1 MITLTG
7 EYTEEMAAPP
17 PKLSARC
24 RFRAKRA
31 PEVVFADEEEIR
43 ELNAGT
49 RGVDKVT
56 DVLSY
61 PALTEIMPLTADN
74 YPFDGDGEG
83 RVFLGSVVHLPR
95 RGWSVRPAEYGHSAE
110 REETYLFT
118 HGLLHLLG
126 YDHIEEEERRV
137 MREAE
142 ERVLSAIGITR

>member
-1 MITLTG
+1 M
-7 EYTEEMAAPP
+7 
-17 PKLSARC
+17 
-24 RFRAKRA
+24 
-31 PEVVFADEEEIR
+31 
-43 ELNAGT
+43 
-49 RGVDKVT
+49 
-56 DVLSY
+56 LSY

-83 RVFLGSVVHLPR
+83 RVFLGSVVICR
-95 RGWSVRPAEYGHSAE
+95 AVAERQAAEYGHSAE

-126 YDHIEEEERRV
+126 YDHIEEEDRRV

>member
-7 EYTEEMAAPP
+7 EYTEEMAA
-17 PKLSARC
+17 AAAET
-24 RFRAKRA
+24 FRALSLSGEA
-31 PEVVFADEEEIR
+31 SAEVVFADEEEIR

-83 RVFLGSVVHLPR
+83 RVFLGSVVICR
-95 RGWSVRPAEYGHSAE
+95 AVAERQAAEYGHSAE

-126 YDHIEEEERRV
+126 YDHVDEGEDKRL
-137 MREAE
+137 MRSREK
-142 ERVLSAIGITR
+142 AICARLGI

>member
-7 EYTEEMAAPP
+7 EYTEEMAA
-17 PKLSARC
+17 AAAET
-24 RFRAKRA
+24 FRALSLSGEA
-31 PEVVFADEEEIR
+31 SAEVVFADEEEIR

-83 RVFLGSVVHLPR
+83 RVFLGSVVICR
-95 RGWSVRPAEYGHSAE
+95 AVAERQAAEYGHSAE

-126 YDHIEEEERRV
+126 YDHIEEVERRV